1 MVDNDE
7 IGGLVVDNDEIGGH
21 DRKMSEQVEFLWISQ
36 SEFEQEQELFN
47 HAEMHE
53 GGGDAKRARQKR
65 AQVISE
71 VKLPGSWDE
80 VLSTAARWEWYERRH
95 VAVWT

>member
-1 MVDNDE
+1 M
-7 IGGLVVDNDEIGGH
+7 
-21 DRKMSEQVEFLWISQ
+21 KMSEQEQEKFSNSQ

-71 VKLPGSWDE
+71 VKLPGS
-80 VLSTAARWEWYERRH
+80 
-95 VAVWT
+95 

>member
-1 MVDNDE
+1 MYVRQNYSNFDWLD
-7 IGGLVVDNDEIGGH
+7 
-21 DRKMSEQVEFLWISQ
+21 SEGRYKKCCLTNRDYCLTVFLQLSNSQ

-71 VKLPGSWDE
+71 VKLPGS
-80 VLSTAARWEWYERRH
+80 
-95 VAVWT
+95 